1 MLSNS
6 EKSIH
11 ENEEAIRREAI
22 RREALRK
29 NNEELDKMCKSI
41 CLFFGWL
48 LVIMIFVYAIY
59 ILVTR

>member
-6 EKSIH
+6 EKSIY
-11 ENEEAIRREAI
+11 ENEEAIRREALMK
-22 RREALRK
+22 EALRK

-59 ILVTR
+59 ILVTI

>member
-1 MLSNS
+1 MLSDNG
-6 EKSIH
+6 KSIY

-22 RREALRK
+22 MKEALRK

-48 LVIMIFVYAIY
+48 LVIMILVYVIY
-59 ILVTR
+59 MINIY